1 MKPKGNIDLIF
12 KDDEEEILAGICN
25 WEKEMMM
32 YEDYSLFMECQNSAK
47 IKAEY
52 VILFS
57 AGNFDNRLREEMKKN
72 PKLALVTLEQMG

>member
-1 MKPKGNIDLIF
+1 MVFLFIDFIF

-32 YEDYSLFMECQNSAK
+32 FDEYQLFMECQESAK

-52 VILFS
+52 VVLFS
-57 AGNFDNRLREEMKKN
+57 SGNFDNRLREEVKRN
-72 PKLALVTLEQMG
+72 PKLVLISLEQMG